1 MKPISAKVVR
11 LLNTGSYLKV
21 ADNSK
26 AKVVQ
31 VVQVI
36 GYKGV
41 KRRLA
46 KAGVGDLVVVSVKEG
61 DISLLGKVMKAIII
75 RQRKE
80 YRRADGTRIKFED
93 NACVLL
99 KDEAGNLAGTI
110 IRGPVARE
118 AVERWPEIGKIA
130 SIVV

>member
-1 MKPISAKVVR
+1 MKAISSKVTKA
-11 LLNTGSYLKV
+11 LTIGSYLKV

-31 VVQVI
+31 IIAVP
-36 GYKGV
+36 GYKTT
-41 KRRLA
+41 KREYA
-46 KAGVGDLVVVSVKEG
+46 KAGVGDLVSVTVKEG
-61 DISLLGKVMKAIII
+61 DLSLVGKVMNAVII

-80 YRRADGTRIKFED
+80 YRRKDGTRIKFED

-99 KDEAGNLAGTI
+99 KDDEGTPAGTI

-118 AVERWPEIGKIA
+118 VIERWPELGKIA
-130 SIVV
+130 SIIV